1 MARWMVRTLMVIML
15 TCCAVLST
23 SSPSLAAGDRS
34 TVEAVLADTARGAG
48 WPPGTFRSAGSP
60 RGAVAISASGRDE
73 DVDKVMVLYDDSDAA
88 DDMWELLETNGIPR
102 DSFHGKPA
110 LRIRNGKSICEAGGT
125 VGWILR
131 ALRLIV
137 TTFAPDADTSML
149 CVQATGTVAWRCGST
164 MFVVNSPDAD
174 DNSVQLADLVYQR
187 AELRGLCSREVAWS
201 RVAAKLAKGQRL
213 NSCEFLVFVQ
223 KIEQLNADMGW
234 QQIATAMHQGIYAAD
249 THLSFGGVDLFVNG
263 PENAGWEKVIIPYGS
278 QKFIESTGVTVIDMG
293 HAYAGLRA
301 VINRNRAS
309 SWFMSRINTEW
320 GDQTQVI
327 QEKVEGTAGRIWGN
341 VRWLK
346 NQLPFV
352 GTDEGVRDANA
363 YINASKKQSDNAASF
378 LPKDQQVGN
387 AGGLFLRS
395 WFISNP
401 KGKLSD
407 AYRAWFT
414 SLKEKC

>member
-1 MARWMVRTLMVIML
+1 MRCTLVTI
-15 TCCAVLST
+15 AVLT
-23 SSPSLAAGDRS
+23 ITLVSPGAHAAGDRA
-34 TVEAVLADTARGAG
+34 TVEAVLSDTARGVG
-48 WPPGTFRSAGSP
+48 WPSGTFRAADSP
-60 RGAVAISASGRDE
+60 RSSLAISAAGVDAE
-73 DVDKVMVLYDDSDAA
+73 VDKVMVVFDDPDAA
-88 DDMWELLETNGIPR
+88 DDLWELLETNGIPR

-125 VGWILR
+125 IGWILR

-137 TTFAPDADTSML
+137 TTFAPDADTSKL

-164 MFVVNSPDAD
+164 MFIANSPDAD
-174 DNSVQLADLVYQR
+174 DNSVRLADLVYQR
-187 AELRGLCSREVAWS
+187 AELRGLCSQEVAWNKV
-201 RVAAKLAKGQRL
+201 RAKLAKGQRL
-213 NSCEFLVFVQ
+213 NSCEFLVFVE

-249 THLSFGGVDLFVNG
+249 THLSFAGVDLFVNG
-263 PENAGWEKVIIPYGS
+263 PANAGWEKVNIPYSS
-278 QKFIESTGVTVIDMG
+278 QKFIESTGGTVIDMG

-301 VINRNRAS
+301 SINRNRAS
-309 SWFMSRINTEW
+309 SWFMSRVNTEW

-327 QEKVEGTAGRIWGN
+327 QEKVEGTAGRVWGN

-352 GTDEGVRDANA
+352 GTDQGVRDANA

-395 WFISNP
+395 WFITNP

-407 AYRAWFT
+407 AYRAWFA